1 MSSILNALNK
11 VEEEQE
17 QLKAQEN
24 LRPEDIDTADA
35 VGDLLDADVR
45 RDKMTLQ
52 VSPMVLI
59 GGGFLALIILVAT
72 VAFVVATVMKPESV
86 QPSNNIASLPPV
98 VSNPTPPVET
108 IEPVTPNTSDTTTPT
123 IPVEEMSVPTEEP
136 APTVP
141 ATETTP
147 QKPMTEEPADS
158 TPPPP
163 APENTEVTPIA
174 ETPKPIPAP
183 KVIEKTPEPLPK
195 PTSTVL
201 DEDGPLNF
209 KPATPDTT
217 ESIEQSENI
226 IAQNDKPIHIY
237 PRFSNTLQ
245 MKYGFETFKINMVFP
260 KSARNPYGSAIINRE
275 KVFEG
280 NSIADSQIILY
291 KVEKKGVAF
300 ENSRTGK
307 RYYSKF

>member
-24 LRPEDIDTADA
+24 LRPEDIDSADA
-35 VGDLLDADVR
+35 VDDLLGADVR

-86 QPSNNIASLPPV
+86 QPSNTIASLPPA

-123 IPVEEMSVPTEEP
+123 IPIEEMSEPTEEFP
-136 APTVP
+136 PTPP
-141 ATETTP
+141 ATEATP
-147 QKPMTEEPADS
+147 QKPMTEDPIES
-158 TPPPP
+158 TPPA
-163 APENTEVTPIA
+163 APENTEPTPIA
-174 ETPKPIPAP
+174 ETPKPTPAP

-217 ESIEQSENI
+217 ESIEQSETI
-226 IAQNDKPIHIY
+226 IAQNNKPIHMY
-237 PRFSNTLQ
+237 PRFTNTLQ
-245 MKYGFETFKINMVFP
+245 MKYGFETFKINMVSP
-260 KSARNPYGSAIINRE
+260 QSARNPYGSAIINRE

-291 KVEKKGVAF
+291 KVEKNGVAF